1 MSDDARLI
9 FQHIPKCAGTTVSA
23 QLTEQVKTDPRF
35 LWTHR
40 VEVEGVGIMRGGHM
54 PLAVVRELY
63 PDALEKFRTYRSYA
77 ILREPEAR
85 FRSALGEYLRVN
97 HGSSLLQIDSREL
110 GAILDEIIGAT
121 TAAPVWLSERHVH
134 FTRQADFVNLDGERL
149 IGKLYAVEDLERLAQ
164 DLRDAHGLHVNPR
177 IIYNSRKDKSL
188 KFGLPKGVLDRAA
201 RAVWKTLPGRMR
213 RHILSL
219 VNRTLPEPRVPAP
232 VQALLSSDGIRG
244 FIADHY
250 APDHRLWE
258 ALRDGLAIPPVAP
271 AHTN

>member
-35 LWTHR
+35 FWSHR
-40 VEVEGVGIMRGGHM
+40 VEVEGVGTMRGSHM
-54 PLAVVRELY
+54 PLAVIREIY
-63 PDALEKFRTYRSYA
+63 PDALEKFRSYRSYA

-85 FRSALGEYLRVN
+85 FRSALGEYLRNN
-97 HGSSLLQIDSREL
+97 HRSSFLQIDEREL

-121 TAAPVWLSERHVH
+121 TASPVWLSERHVH
-134 FTRQADFVNLDGERL
+134 FTRQADFVDLDGERL
-149 IGKLYAVEDLERLAQ
+149 IDNLYAVEDLERLAQ
-164 DLRDAHGLHVNPR
+164 DLRDAHGLHVNPHA
-177 IIYNSRKDKSL
+177 IYNSRKDKSL

-201 RAVWKTLPGRMR
+201 RAVWKTLPLRVR
-213 RHILSL
+213 RQILSL
-219 VNRTLPEPRVPAP
+219 VNRTLPEPSIPAP
-232 VQALLSSDGIRG
+232 VQALLSSSNVRD

-258 ALRDGLAIPPVAP
+258 ALRDGLATRPVAP